1 MPRSDP
7 VVKILRG
14 RIAAFRRSRRF
25 VRWGES
31 AALSRR
37 LAELLA
43 DIEAAVD
50 DPRQGAE
57 LLIAFYETDKG
68 TLGNCDD
75 SSGHVGDVY
84 RCSAVEV
91 FVAYAAR
98 CPDKDWLAKRV
109 LRLNSDDD
117 FGVRDTL
124 LYHAGRYLPEPTIRA
139 MIAELQRT
147 AAAATDTAA
156 RRYPLRLVEAL
167 ARQVGDAE
175 LFATTRLKSWGKDS
189 IAAHADI
196 AAVFLENGDPA
207 TALSWLERTPAGER
221 FRADERDRL
230 LVAVHGQLGNTG
242 DQAAAAWR
250 LFRRGRSDLGL
261 EKLLAVI
268 GESRRVEVIDQEA
281 AEILAVE
288 DLSYVDAAFLV
299 DAGRLDDAER
309 YLLDRVAQLN
319 GDYYERLLPL
329 AEAMQDA
336 GRVLAAVVIYRALVD
351 SILRR
356 ARSVIYG
363 HAVRYLRRLER
374 MAPTVVDWR
383 GVDDHEAYVAG
394 LRERHGQKRSFWAQ
408 VNDDGP
414 GRE

>member
-7 VVKILRG
+7 TTKDLRA

-37 LAELLA
+37 LEELLA
-43 DIEAAVD
+43 DIDAAVD

-57 LLIAFYETDKG
+57 LLLAFYGTDKG

-84 RCSAVEV
+84 RLAAVEV

-98 CPDKDWLAKRV
+98 CSDKEWLAKQV
-109 LRLNSDDD
+109 LRVNRDDD

-124 LYHAGRYLPEPTIRA
+124 LYHARRYLPEPIIRT
-139 MIAELQRT
+139 MIAELQQT
-147 AAAATDTAA
+147 AKAEPDTFA

-167 ARQVGDAE
+167 ARQVGDAA
-175 LFATTRLKSWGKDS
+175 LFAKTRLESWGKDAP
-189 IAAHADI
+189 AACADI
-196 AAVFLENGDPA
+196 AEVYLENGDPA
-207 TALSWLERTPAGER
+207 TALTWLERIPAGEG

-230 LVAVHGQLGNTG
+230 LVAVHGQLG
-242 DQAAAAWR
+242 DAEAQADAAWR
-250 LFRRGRSDLGL
+250 VFRRARSVPGL

-268 GESRRVEVIDQEA
+268 GEDQRTEVLDTEA
-281 AEILAVE
+281 AAILAAAE
-288 DLSYVDAAFLV
+288 LSYGDAAFLV
-299 DAGRLDDAER
+299 EAERLDDAER
-309 YLLDRVAQLN
+309 YLLDRAAQIN

-329 AEAMQDA
+329 AEAMHDS
-336 GRVLAAVVIYRALVD
+336 GRELAAVVVFRALVD

-374 MAPTVVDWR
+374 MAPTVGDWR
-383 GVDDHEAYVAG
+383 GFEDHEAYVAG
-394 LRERHGQKRSFWAQ
+394 LRARHGQKRSFWGR
-408 VNDDGP
+408 VNDEGVR
-414 GRE
+414 G